1 MKKYILSLLLLFST
15 INAQHVSFNQDV
27 IDSTYTKIAELLKPI
42 TDLEAG
48 LLESYEKFTTEVNK
62 TIDVNFSQIIERIKN
77 YINQV
82 ENVEFTESDIN
93 FLKYRIN
100 QLLTQIKEVLAKDPS
115 IFYEDS
121 DNVEGIFSFFINI
134 CSSLSDFIDHPQIEP
149 LIKKNIIKSI
159 GIIANKNKLDINFI
173 SKNKLS
179 DYINKELN
187 QMKAI
192 FVVIRDFLYL
202 WEFYED
208 TIVNEVINK
217 TDMKTNHLKTVIKLI
232 SEDNDI
238 QKNINKIRT
247 ILNTDMNYNNIVGE
261 AQDSTNQEEIEIVT
275 N

>member
-62 TIDVNFSQIIERIKN
+62 TIGVNFSQIIERIKN